1 MTSIVLTPADDLA
14 PRVQRTL
21 ARLAARLNSMLPDAV
36 LHHIGATAITGA
48 LTKGDLDVLLRA
60 SQERFQD
67 IVAVLSRNFTIKQAS
82 NWTAEFASFGDDS
95 AYELPVGI
103 QVVVEGSNLDFFL
116 FLRDHFILNP
126 EALRQYNLL
135 KIAHAD
141 KGEHGYWK
149 AKDEFLARILA
160 SRRNDTPHH

>member
-14 PRVQRTL
+14 PRVQPTL
-21 ARLAARLNSMLPDAV
+21 ARLSAQLNSLLPDV
-36 LHHIGATAITGA
+36 SLHHIGSTAIPGA
-48 LTKGDLDVLLRA
+48 LTKGDVDVLFRV
-60 SQERFQD
+60 SPECFQA
-67 IVAVLSRNFTIKQAS
+67 IVTVLSRHFTIKQAS
-82 NWTAEFASFGDDS
+82 NWTSEFASFGDDS